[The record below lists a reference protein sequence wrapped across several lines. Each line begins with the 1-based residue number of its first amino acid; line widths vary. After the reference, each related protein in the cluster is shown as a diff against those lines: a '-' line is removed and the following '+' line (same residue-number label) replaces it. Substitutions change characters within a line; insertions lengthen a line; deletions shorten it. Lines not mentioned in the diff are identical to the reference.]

1 MTRRLSRDLAELEKL
16 TRAREQAALA
26 MLARVAAKKQAAAQR
41 VIELMTQEYQATTVD
56 ELVQVSRWYAW
67 RNQELS
73 KRNTQ
78 LAAIEAE
85 YRQAVKECG
94 RFVAEQAVVEELA
107 QKARKDEAAL
117 RQKRQAL
124 TSPDA
129 RCR

>member
-56 ELVQVSRWYAW
+56 ELVQLSRWYAW